1 MHPTDNSQYFER
13 SIMQEQIIQL
23 IYTAIDDINRQN
35 PTQKQVKKAPN
46 TALFGSASELDS
58 LGLINLV
65 VAVEQKVEEQFNTTI
80 TLADDR
86 ALSQEIS
93 PFSTVQTLADY
104 VAMLL
109 NEKKHAA

>member
-1 MHPTDNSQYFER
+1 MKSQ
-13 SIMQEQIIQL
+13 IVAL
-23 IYTAIDDINRQN
+23 IYASIDDINRQN
-35 PTQKQVKKAPN
+35 PAGVKVTKDMS
-46 TALFGSASELDS
+46 TALFGSASALDS

-65 VAVEQKVEEQFNTTI
+65 VAVEQQVEEAFKIAI

-104 VAMLL
+104 IEVLL
-109 NEKKHAA
+109 KEKQHA